1 MISEL
6 IKFLTIDL
14 WRIRSRDV
22 PRSRWFLV
30 RLLRICVLSIR
41 GLIEDKGP
49 LRASALTF
57 WSLLSVVPVAAMLF
71 GIAKGFGFERALKS
85 QLITKLEGQEE
96 VVSWII
102 KFAETTL
109 ETTRGG
115 VIAGLGML
123 FLFWTIIKVLS
134 NIEQSFN
141 DIWGIK
147 KARPFTRKITD
158 YLSLMLI
165 GPVLF
170 IMSSTATVLITS
182 RVKSI
187 VEQISLLGA
196 VSPFIFLMLKLLP
209 YCAVWALFIFMY
221 MFMTNTKVH
230 FKSALLAGIIAGTL
244 YQIFQWIYIVFQIG
258 VSKYNAIY
266 GGFAALPLFLIWLQV
281 SWHIVL
287 FGAEI
292 SFAYQNVDTYDFEPD
307 CLRVSYSFKR
317 LLSLRIAQLLV
328 KDFSNGE
335 RYCDE
340 TEISHK
346 LEIPIRLVRQI
357 LFELVESGIVSQV
370 RLDDDQVSAYQPAL
384 SPEGITIKFVLD
396 ALETYGSDNIPV
408 AKSEELGKLSE
419 SLKKFD
425 ELIEKSPANLPLKD
439 I

>member
-1 MISEL
+1 MVQLE
-6 IKFLTIDL
+6 
-14 WRIRSRDV
+14 
-22 PRSRWFLV
+22 
-30 RLLRICVLSIR
+30 
-41 GLIEDKGP
+41 
-49 LRASALTF
+49 
-57 WSLLSVVPVAAMLF
+57 
-71 GIAKGFGFERALKS
+71 S
-85 QLITKLEGQEE
+85 QLMEKLEGQEE
-96 VVSWII
+96 VVAWII
-102 KFAETTL
+102 KFAQTTL
-109 ETTRGG
+109 ENTRGG
-115 VIAGLGML
+115 LIAGVGIL
-123 FLFWTIIKVLS
+123 FLFGTIIKVLS

-147 KARPFTRKITD
+147 KGRPFTRKITD

-170 IMSSTATVLITS
+170 IMSSTLTVLITS
-182 RVKSI
+182 QIKSI

-196 VSPFIFLMLKLLP
+196 VSPLIFLVLKLFP
-209 YCAVWALFIFMY
+209 YCAIWALFIFMY
-221 MFMTNTKVH
+221 MFMPNTKVH
-230 FKSALLAGIIAGTL
+230 FKSALIAGIIAGTL
-244 YQIFQWIYIVFQIG
+244 FQIFQWGYIVFQIG

-292 SFAYQNVDTYDFEPD
+292 AFAYQNVDTYDFEPD
-307 CLRVSYSFKR
+307 CLRVSNSFKR
-317 LLSLRIAQLLV
+317 LLSLRIANLLV
-328 KDFSNGE
+328 KDFANGE

-357 LFELVESGIVSQV
+357 LFELVESGIISQV

-384 SPEGITIKFVLD
+384 SPENITIKYVLD
-396 ALETYGSDNIPV
+396 ALEGYGSDNIPV
-408 AKSEELGKLSE
+408 GKSEELGKLTE